1 MAPTSGYSTIASKEF
16 TILDKITSR
25 SGRAP
30 SRSLAANLLR
40 VVLAIYL
47 SLALLLTLG
56 QLALEYENEK
66 RRLTQEIE
74 NVANTFNPIIS
85 KALWNVDEEQ
95 TRTSLLGVLGINY
108 DVLNTQLLDT
118 DGEVLYEFDSSA
130 EKNHV
135 TTQWPILRHLTDWFL
150 ENYSF
155 EYDLYYAS
163 DFTPPQKIGR
173 LVLHSN
179 SNVVLNRAAHTFLI
193 TIISAMFKTALLAV
207 IFYLIMRT
215 MVGRPLKRITDAMQR
230 LDPRNQRG
238 NPGGDFSHRLLARND
253 ELGTMARTFRELV
266 QALKDKDNA
275 INAHASE
282 LEAKVQERTRQLE
295 QASQAKSDFL
305 ASVSHE
311 IRTPMNGI
319 IGLAHLLEETE
330 LNSQQRQ
337 YVEVIQN
344 SGQALIHI
352 INDILD
358 HLKIESKKI
367 ELEEA
372 VFDIRTIFDECIA
385 LFSHRAREGQIEVH
399 TSFAAD
405 CPRYVLGDPTRL
417 RQVLLNILGN
427 AFKFTRRGS
436 ITVTANGEPLA
447 DGRVLITFTTIDT
460 GIGIDENQLHRLFK
474 PFSQADSSTT
484 RRFGGTGL
492 GLAICKQLVELMGG
506 TIGVHSKAGAGSRFW
521 FALPFTP
528 VPIGGAGDKNHAN
541 WGLAR
546 WNYPNLA
553 QLRVLVAEDNPV
565 NQMVIVGHLK
575 KYAIEPILVENGRL
589 AVEYCEHHPA
599 AVDLILMDG
608 EMPDVDGWRAA
619 ETIRQMGVQDRL
631 GAPVPIF
638 AMTAHAMDT
647 YEEKAL
653 QHGMNGFL
661 AKPIDPQKL
670 QRILLDAHGR
680 ACQLNSG

>member
-1 MAPTSGYSTIASKEF
+1 M
-16 TILDKITSR
+16 
-25 SGRAP
+25 
-30 SRSLAANLLR
+30 
-40 VVLAIYL
+40 
-47 SLALLLTLG
+47 LLTVG

-74 NVANTFNPIIS
+74 NVAETFNPIIS

-95 TRTSLLGVLGINY
+95 TRASLLGVLGINY
-108 DVLNTQLLDT
+108 DVLSTQLLGT
-118 DGEVLYEFDSSA
+118 DGETLYEFDSSA
-130 EKNHV
+130 EKNHI
-135 TTQWPILRHLTDWFL
+135 TTQWSILRYMTSWFL

-163 DFTPPQKIGR
+163 EFTPPQKIGR
-173 LVLHSN
+173 LILHSN

-193 TIISAMFKTALLAV
+193 TIISAMFKTAFLAL
-207 IFYLIMRT
+207 IFYLIMRS
-215 MVGRPLKRITDAMQR
+215 MVGKPLKRITDAMLH
-230 LDPRNQRG
+230 LDPRSQHG
-238 NPGGDFSHRLLARND
+238 DPDGDFSQRLLTRDD
-253 ELGTMARTFRELV
+253 ELGTMARTFKELV
-266 QALKDKDNA
+266 QALKEKDTA
-275 INAHASE
+275 IKAHASE

-295 QASQAKSDFL
+295 EASQAKSDFL

-319 IGLAHLLEETE
+319 LGLAHLLDETD

-337 YVEVIQN
+337 YVDVIQN

-358 HLKIESKKI
+358 HLKIESNKI
-367 ELEEA
+367 ELEET
-372 VFDIRTIFDECIA
+372 VFDIRAIFDECIA
-385 LFSHRAREGQIEVH
+385 LFSHRVRDGEVEVSA
-399 TSFAAD
+399 SFAPE
-405 CPRYVLGDPTRL
+405 CPRYVRGDSTRL
-417 RQVLLNILGN
+417 RQVLLNILSN

-436 ITVTANGEPLA
+436 ITVTAHCMPLA
-447 DGRVLITFTTIDT
+447 DGRIRMTITITDT
-460 GIGIDENQLHRLFK
+460 GIGIDANQLHRLFK

-506 TIGVHSKAGAGSRFW
+506 TIGVDSKPGAGSRFW

-528 VPIGGAGDKNHAN
+528 VGAAEKTADAPTGVP
-541 WGLAR
+541 R
-546 WNYPNLA
+546 PEYPNLA
-553 QLRVLVAEDNPV
+553 QLQVLVAEDNPV
-565 NQMVIVGHLK
+565 NQMVIAGHLK
-575 KYAIEPILVENGRL
+575 KYGIEPILVENGRL
-589 AVEYCEHHPA
+589 AIEFCEKHPS

-608 EMPDVDGWRAA
+608 EMPDVDGWQAA
-619 ETIRQMGVQDRL
+619 EAIRQMDSRDRL

-638 AMTAHAMDT
+638 AMTAHALDT

-661 AKPIDPQKL
+661 AKPTDPAKL
-670 QRILLDAHGR
+670 QQILLDIHRNIGH
-680 ACQLNSG
+680 LNSL

>member
-1 MAPTSGYSTIASKEF
+1 MS
-16 TILDKITSR
+16 SR
-25 SGRAP
+25 FAGAP

-95 TRTSLLGVLGINY
+95 TRTSLQGVLGINY
-108 DVLNTQLLDT
+108 DVLNAQLLGTNGDM
-118 DGEVLYEFDSSA
+118 LYEFDSSA
-130 EKNHV
+130 AKNHF
-135 TTQWPILRHLTDWFL
+135 TSQWAILRHMTDWFM

-163 DFTPPQKIGR
+163 DFTAPQKIGR
-173 LVLHSN
+173 LVLQSN

-193 TIISAMFKTALLAV
+193 TIISAIFKTALLAV
-207 IFYLIMRT
+207 IFYLIMRV

-230 LDPRNQRG
+230 LDPRNQQG
-238 NPGGDFSHRLLARND
+238 DAGGDFSHRLLARND

-266 QALKDKDNA
+266 QALKEKDKA
-275 INAHASE
+275 IKAHASE
-282 LEAKVQERTRQLE
+282 LEAKVHERTRQLE

-319 IGLAHLLEETE
+319 IGLAHLLEETK
-330 LNSQQRQ
+330 LNTQQRQ

-367 ELEEA
+367 ELEQTAFE
-372 VFDIRTIFDECIA
+372 IRTVFDECVA
-385 LFSHRAREGQIEVH
+385 LFGHHAREGHIEVSA
-399 TSFAAD
+399 SFAPN
-405 CPRYVLGDPTRL
+405 CPRYVRGDPTRL
-417 RQVLLNILGN
+417 RQILLNILGN
-427 AFKFTRRGS
+427 AFKFTRQGS
-436 ITVTANGEPLA
+436 ITVTATSAPLA
-447 DGRVLITFTTIDT
+447 DGQILVTFNIIDT
-460 GIGIDENQLHRLFK
+460 GIGIDENQLQRLFK

-506 TIGVHSKAGAGSRFW
+506 SIGVDSKPGAGSRFW

-528 VPIGGAGDKNHAN
+528 VPVTTDAEGTVAAIAAP
-541 WGLAR
+541 R
-546 WNYPNLA
+546 PTYPDFSR
-553 QLRVLVAEDNPV
+553 LRVLVAEDNPV
-565 NQMVIVGHLK
+565 NQMVIIGHLK
-575 KYAIEPILVENGRL
+575 KYNIEPILVENGKL
-589 AVEYCEHHPA
+589 ATEYCEHHPA

-619 ETIRQMGVQDRL
+619 EVIRQKDSLDRL
-631 GAPVPIF
+631 GAPVPII

-653 QHGMNGFL
+653 RHGMSGFL
-661 AKPIDPQKL
+661 AKPIDPLKL
-670 QRILLDAHGR
+670 QKILQDTHRAISQLDFE
-680 ACQLNSG
+680 

>member
-1 MAPTSGYSTIASKEF
+1 M
-16 TILDKITSR
+16 TSR
-25 SGRAP
+25 FGGAP

-56 QLALEYENEK
+56 QLALEYKNEK

-85 KALWNVDEEQ
+85 KALWNVDDEQ

-108 DVLNTQLLDT
+108 DVLNTQLLDANG
-118 DGEVLYEFDSSA
+118 DVLYEFDSSA
-130 EKNHV
+130 AKHHI
-135 TTQWPILRHLTDWFL
+135 TTQWPILRHMTDWFL

-163 DFTPPQKIGR
+163 DFTAPQKIGR
-173 LVLHSN
+173 LILHSD

-230 LDPRNQRG
+230 LDPRNQC
-238 NPGGDFSHRLLARND
+238 GDAEGHFSHRLLARND

-266 QALKDKDNA
+266 QALKEKDNA
-275 INAHASE
+275 IKAHADE
-282 LEAKVQERTRQLE
+282 LEAKVQERTQQLE
-295 QASQAKSDFL
+295 EASQAKSDFL

-319 IGLAHLLEETE
+319 IGLANLLEETN

-337 YVEVIQN
+337 YVDVIQN

-367 ELEEA
+367 ELEDT
-372 VFDIRTIFDECIA
+372 VFDIRTIFDECVA
-385 LFSHRAREGQIEVH
+385 LFSHRAREGKIEVSA
-399 TSFAAD
+399 SFAPG
-405 CPRYVLGDPTRL
+405 CPRYVRGDSTRL

-427 AFKFTRRGS
+427 AFKFTHQGS
-436 ITVTANGEPLA
+436 VTVIANSTPLA
-447 DGRVLITFTTIDT
+447 DGRILVTFTTVDT
-460 GIGIDENQLHRLFK
+460 GIGIDENQLQRLFK

-506 TIGVHSKAGAGSRFW
+506 TIGVDSKPGAGSRFW
-521 FALPFTP
+521 FAIPFTP
-528 VPIGGAGDKNHAN
+528 LSASAAGEKRAAASTMARPEYPD
-541 WGLAR
+541 LAR
-546 WNYPNLA
+546 
-553 QLRVLVAEDNPV
+553 LRVLVAEDNPV

-575 KYAIEPILVENGRL
+575 KYKIDPILVENGKL
-589 AVEYCEHHPA
+589 AVEYCDNHPA
-599 AVDLILMDG
+599 TLDLILMDG

-619 ETIRQMGVQDRL
+619 ETIRQKDSRDRL
-631 GAPVPIF
+631 GAPIPIF

-661 AKPIDPQKL
+661 AKPIDPLKL
-670 QRILLDAHGR
+670 QRILQDAHR
-680 ACQLNSG
+680 NISASSPR

>member
-1 MAPTSGYSTIASKEF
+1 MS
-16 TILDKITSR
+16 SR

-40 VVLAIYL
+40 AVLAIYL
-47 SLALLLTLG
+47 SLALLLTFG

-85 KALWNVDEEQ
+85 KALWNVDEQQ
-95 TRTSLLGVLGINY
+95 TRTTLQGVLGINY
-108 DVLNTQLLDT
+108 DVLNTRLLDT

-130 EKNHV
+130 AKNHI
-135 TTQWPILRHLTDWFL
+135 TTQWPVLRHMTNWFL

-155 EYDLYYAS
+155 EYDLYYTS
-163 DFTPPQKIGR
+163 DFTASQKIGR
-173 LVLHSN
+173 LVLQSN

-207 IFYLIMRT
+207 IFYLIMRV

-230 LDPRNQRG
+230 LDPRNQHG
-238 NPGGDFSHRLLARND
+238 SADGDFSRRLLTRND

-266 QALKDKDNA
+266 QALKEKDNA
-275 INAHASE
+275 IQAHANE

-319 IGLAHLLEETE
+319 IGLAHLLEETK
-330 LNSQQRQ
+330 LNAQQRQ

-367 ELEEA
+367 ELEET
-372 VFDIRTIFDECIA
+372 VFDIRTIFDECVG
-385 LFSHRAREGQIEVH
+385 LFSHRAREGHIEV
-399 TSFAAD
+399 SAGFAHG
-405 CPRYVLGDPTRL
+405 CPRYVRGDPTRL

-427 AFKFTRRGS
+427 AFKFTHQGS
-436 ITVTANGEPLA
+436 ITITANCESLA
-447 DGRVLITFTTIDT
+447 DGRILVTFTTTDT

-506 TIGVHSKAGAGSRFW
+506 TIGVDSKPGAGSRFW

-528 VPIGGAGDKNHAN
+528 APSIAERENTSTTGVTFRPE
-541 WGLAR
+541 
-546 WNYPNLA
+546 YPDFSR
-553 QLRVLVAEDNPV
+553 LRVLVAEDNPV
-565 NQMVIVGHLK
+565 NQMVIIGHLK
-575 KYAIEPILVENGRL
+575 KYNIDPVLVENGKL
-589 AVEYCEHHPA
+589 AVEYCENHPA
-599 AVDLILMDG
+599 TVDLILMDG

-619 ETIRQMGVQDRL
+619 ETIRHKGSQNRM

-661 AKPIDPQKL
+661 AKPIDPVKL
-670 QRILLDAHGR
+670 QQILQNTHHAISKVD
-680 ACQLNSG
+680 SP